1 MPYKACLVTGSHR
14 SGSTWVGQTLAKL
27 SSSAYLWEPFN
38 LKATAFYKSFL
49 SPRILSLKHWYSL
62 VPPSDPLWQHLRS
75 LKTSRHGN
83 FKHALTCL
91 SLDNNYKK
99 SINYLL
105 KLCRLQYGLLSS
117 SSLLV
122 KDPLMLLSV
131 ESALQSSFVDKAIVL
146 TRDPR
151 AFYSSLKK
159 ADWNFDFFNLL
170 GPVNNLSHLSPFHD
184 VVTKRAHEPSLLTPA
199 SASDLWNILH
209 QHIFYLSRMP
219 NIFVIRYEDI
229 CDNPVNEF
237 VKMMGFFLDRQVD
250 VSVVSKYFRFSETQH
265 AESDIKGVQMV
276 RRGNPSQ
283 IANLWKSRVT
293 PAEAD
298 CIRQCCC
305 TLMKHF
311 HYY

>member
-1 MPYKACLVTGSHR
+1 MRNKVLITGSHR
-14 SGSTWVGQTLAKL
+14 SGSTWVGETLAKL
-27 SSSAYLWEPFN
+27 TSAAYLWEPFN
-38 LKATAFYKSFL
+38 LKSPLFYRSFL
-49 SPRILSLKHWYSL
+49 SPGSSSLNSWYTFVPCNSPIWHELSKLSSSRIGHYS
-62 VPPSDPLWQHLRS
+62 PAYQYI
-75 LKTSRHGN
+75 
-83 FKHALTCL
+83 FIE
-91 SLDNNYKK
+91 KK
-99 SINYLL
+99 PKKIINYLQ
-105 KLCRLQYGLLSS
+105 KICRLQYGLLSS
-117 SSLLV
+117 NRLLV

-131 ESALQSSFVDKAIVL
+131 ESALRSSFVDKAIVL

-159 ADWNFDFFNLL
+159 ADWNFDFLNLL

-184 VVTKRAHEPSLLTPA
+184 VVTKRAHEPTLLTPA

-209 QHIFYLSRMP
+209 QHIFYLSGMP

-229 CDNPVNEF
+229 CDNPVDEF
-237 VKMMGFFLDRQVD
+237 VKMMEFFLDRQVD
-250 VSVVSKYFRFSETQH
+250 VSTVSKFFRISETQH

-276 RRGNPSQ
+276 RRGNPRQ

-298 CIRQCCC
+298 CIRQCCR

-311 HYY
+311 RYY